1 MATVNFLYRST
12 RESGFLT
19 LRLLYTY
26 DSVNYTV
33 PAKTK
38 LEVSKKYW
46 EKQHN
51 SKSRDITIS
60 NLQVETKSELN
71 RISNHIIKEF
81 NNTPD
86 PAQIIKQLLLP
97 QWVENYYSPDKGD
110 KEIPTHLIKF
120 IDYFLEQKS
129 IDLRPRS
136 LQKYKVIKHKLERLE
151 KSLKKTILIRNVN
164 EDFKHLFNTYCKG
177 ENYSSNTISKELGGI
192 KTFCKFAKSKGLE
205 VHRELDELKLNKE
218 KTDTIYLSFEEIKQ
232 IETAHLDKPHLRNA
246 REWLI
251 ISCFTGQ
258 RISDFMRFTKKM
270 IRIENGNT
278 FIEFEQKKTGK
289 LMTIPLAK
297 EVQAV
302 LDNNNG
308 EFPPSI
314 SDQHYN
320 KHVKEVCKIAEIDEE
335 VYGGKSINVS
345 KNPAENQFR
354 KVQGLYPKH
363 ELVSSHI
370 GRRSFATNHYGI
382 VPTTILIYITGHS
395 SEAMFLNYI
404 GKSNKDMAIE
414 AAKYFK

>member
-1 MATVNFLYRST
+1 MATVNFLYRSK

-19 LRLLYTY
+19 LRLLYTD
-26 DSVNYTV
+26 DSVNYAIS
-33 PAKTK
+33 AKTK

-46 EKQHN
+46 TKQHYT
-51 SKSRDITIS
+51 KSRDITIY
-60 NLQVETKSELN
+60 NLRRETNEELD
-71 RISNHIIKEF
+71 RINNHILKEF
-81 NNTPD
+81 NTTPA
-86 PAQIIKQLLLP
+86 PAQVTKQLLA
-97 QWVENYYSPDKGD
+97 QWVENYYSPDKGV

-120 IDYFLEQKS
+120 IDYFLEQKR
-129 IDLRPRS
+129 IDLRPGS
-136 LQKYKVIKHKLERLE
+136 LQKYKVIKHKLERFE
-151 KSLKKTILIRNVN
+151 KSLKKTILISNVN
-164 EDFKHLFNTYCKG
+164 EDFKHLFHTYCKG
-177 ENYSSNTISKELGGI
+177 ENYSSNTISKELASI
-192 KTFCKFAKSKGLE
+192 KTFCKFARSKGLE

-232 IETAHLDKPHLRNA
+232 IETAHLDKPHLINA

-270 IRIENGNT
+270 IRVENGDT
-278 FIEFEQKKTGK
+278 FIEFKQKKTGK
-289 LMTIPLAK
+289 LMTIPLTK

-302 LDNNNG
+302 LDNNDG
-308 EFPPSI
+308 EFPASI

-320 KHVKEVCKIAEIDEE
+320 RHVKEVCKIAEIDEE

-345 KNPAENQFR
+345 NNPAENQFR

-363 ELVSSHI
+363 ELVASHI
-370 GRRSFATNHYGI
+370 GRRSFATNHYGT
-382 VPTTILIYITGHS
+382 VPTTLLIYMTGHS

-404 GKSNKDMAIE
+404 GKSNKDMALE

>member
-1 MATVNFLYRST
+1 MATVNFLYRSK

-19 LRLLYTY
+19 LRLLYTD
-26 DSVNYTV
+26 DSVNYAIS
-33 PAKTK
+33 AKTK

-46 EKQHN
+46 TKQHN
-51 SKSRDITIS
+51 TKSRDITIS
-60 NLQVETKSELN
+60 NLRKETYEELN
-71 RISNHIIKEF
+71 RIDNHIIKEF
-81 NNTPD
+81 HNTLA
-86 PAQIIKQLLLP
+86 PAQVTKQLLA
-97 QWVENYYSPDKGD
+97 QWVENYYSPDKGV

-120 IDYFLEQKS
+120 IDYFLEQKR
-129 IDLRPRS
+129 IDLRPGS
-136 LQKYKVIKHKLERLE
+136 LQKYKVIKHKLERFE
-151 KSLKKTILIRNVN
+151 KSLKKTILISDVN
-164 EDFKHLFNTYCKG
+164 EDFKHLFHTYCKG
-177 ENYSSNTISKELGGI
+177 ENYSSNTISKELASI
-192 KTFCKFAKSKGLE
+192 KTFCKFARSKGLE

-232 IETAHLDKPHLRNA
+232 IETAHLDKPHLINA

-270 IRIENGNT
+270 IRIENGDT
-278 FIEFEQKKTGK
+278 FIEFKQKKTGK
-289 LMTIPLAK
+289 LMTIPLTK

-302 LDNNNG
+302 LDNNDG
-308 EFPPSI
+308 EFPASI

-320 KHVKEVCKIAEIDEE
+320 RHVKEVCKIAEIDEE

-345 KNPAENQFR
+345 NNPAENQFR

-363 ELVSSHI
+363 ELVASHI
-370 GRRSFATNHYGI
+370 GRRSFATNHYGT
-382 VPTTILIYITGHS
+382 VPTTLLIYMTGHS

-404 GKSNKDMAIE
+404 GKSNKDMALE

>member
-19 LRLLYTY
+19 LRLLFTC

-46 EKQHN
+46 TKQHYT
-51 SKSRDITIS
+51 KSRDITIY
-60 NLQVETKSELN
+60 NLRRETNEELD
-71 RISNHIIKEF
+71 RINNHILKEF
-81 NNTPD
+81 NTTPA
-86 PAQIIKQLLLP
+86 PAQVTKQLLA
-97 QWVENYYSPDKGD
+97 QWVENYYSPDKGV

-120 IDYFLEQKS
+120 IDYFLVQKR
-129 IDLRPRS
+129 IDLRPGS
-136 LQKYKVIKHKLERLE
+136 LQKYKVIKHKLERFE
-151 KSLKKTILIRNVN
+151 KSLKKTILISNVN
-164 EDFKHLFNTYCKG
+164 EDFKHLFHTYCKG
-177 ENYSSNTISKELGGI
+177 ENYSSNTISKELASI
-192 KTFCKFAKSKGLE
+192 KTFCKFARSKGLE

-232 IETAHLDKPHLRNA
+232 IETAHLDKPHLINA

-270 IRIENGNT
+270 IRVENGDT
-278 FIEFEQKKTGK
+278 FIEFKQKKTGK
-289 LMTIPLAK
+289 LMTIPLTK

-302 LDNNNG
+302 LDNNDG
-308 EFPPSI
+308 EFPASI

-320 KHVKEVCKIAEIDEE
+320 RHVKEVCKIAEIDEE

-345 KNPAENQFR
+345 NNPAENQFR

-363 ELVSSHI
+363 ELVASHI
-370 GRRSFATNHYGI
+370 GRRSFATNHYGT
-382 VPTTILIYITGHS
+382 VPTTLLIYMTGHS

-404 GKSNKDMAIE
+404 GKSNKDMALE